1 MKSYASDTLRG
12 YDPKASTEILGPGCT
27 CSPPTVRLRSGS
39 VEHLRLDQS
48 SRYHQRPAH
57 HGEVPAESPGV
68 IVSRNGRAA
77 GESAIPCDHREEL
90 ARQAKQC
97 LASRPRIRTTLPG
110 STAVLNPWGPGLTRI
125 VSGNRK
131 VRRTGYSTDG
141 GSGVDDGRSAPAA
154 PAFPG

>member
-90 ARQAKQC
+90 ARQGEAMSR
-97 LASRPRIRTTLPG
+97 LAAADPDHVAGQHGGVEPVGPGTDQDCVRQQEGQADRVFDGPRI
-110 STAVLNPWGPGLTRI
+110 
-125 VSGNRK
+125 
-131 VRRTGYSTDG
+131 G
-141 GSGVDDGRSAPAA
+141 G
-154 PAFPG
+154 